1 MRLIEIFGTPS
12 AFVAEF
18 TQMRIPELLASSNM
32 VTVKHGPGLI
42 WSKKM
47 VSRFSHRHFAST
59 CPACS
64 SKRTPLD
71 MAFSKPL
78 QICHWNFP
86 ILPVMYS
93 LRLPELFRP
102 EKVSRDKRKYSSEPN
117 ANPAVLV
124 PEQAWA
130 TVPVETSGRILAY
143 LARTA
148 TVAHCRW
155 PSLHSRNATTHVHP
169 MRRDSSATSTA
180 ATKHR
185 ATLARTCTMAQPE
198 SSTGLEGKGSLKQH
212 DAQLRGA
219 EDKFPAKAVLGK
231 VLCRQMERSR
241 HVGVPELGNDALL
254 VTGGRC
260 RLVSSGD
267 GSAIG
272 MDGLYMG
279 GSPSG
284 RMPTHCAAKTSLKP
298 DEEDQQPE
306 EVQEYKEAVDERGN
320 WDSKTISRP
329 FALDV
334 VRRDSHQ
341 F

>member
-1 MRLIEIFGTPS
+1 
-12 AFVAEF
+12 
-18 TQMRIPELLASSNM
+18 
-32 VTVKHGPGLI
+32 
-42 WSKKM
+42 
-47 VSRFSHRHFAST
+47 
-59 CPACS
+59 
-64 SKRTPLD
+64 
-71 MAFSKPL
+71 
-78 QICHWNFP
+78 
-86 ILPVMYS
+86 
-93 LRLPELFRP
+93 
-102 EKVSRDKRKYSSEPN
+102 
-117 ANPAVLV
+117 
-124 PEQAWA
+124 
-130 TVPVETSGRILAY
+130 
-143 LARTA
+143 
-148 TVAHCRW
+148 
-155 PSLHSRNATTHVHP
+155 
-169 MRRDSSATSTA
+169 
-180 ATKHR
+180 
-185 ATLARTCTMAQPE
+185 MAQPE

-231 VLCRQMERSR
+231 VLYRQMERSR

-272 MDGLYMG
+272 MDGLYM
-279 GSPSG
+279 
-284 RMPTHCAAKTSLKP
+284 AKTSLKP

-320 WDSKTISRP
+320 WGSKTISRP